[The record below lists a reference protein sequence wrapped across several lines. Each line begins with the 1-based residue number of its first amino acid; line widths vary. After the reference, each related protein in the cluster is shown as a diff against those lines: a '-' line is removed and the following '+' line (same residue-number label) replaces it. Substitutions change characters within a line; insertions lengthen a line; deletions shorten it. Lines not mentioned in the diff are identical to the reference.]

1 MLIRA
6 LASGSAGNCYYVTDG
21 KTPILIECGLKMAA
35 LNRAL
40 AFRLST
46 IEAVLL
52 SHEHMD
58 HAMSAHRLIERGVP
72 LYTGFGTAEFL
83 DLQLCGVHP
92 LRHGEPQHIGTW
104 EVTPF
109 MIHHDAQEPYGFQ
122 LRSGGETLVY
132 LTDAPFT
139 EFTFSGM
146 THIMIEANY
155 DLAKLKE
162 AVDTGRLPNEARR
175 RILFTHLSIDNAIAF
190 LKANDLSRVV
200 EIWLIHMSQRN
211 ADDADFA
218 RRVAAA
224 TGKVVRLP

>member
-1 MLIRA
+1 MNIRA
-6 LASGSAGNCYYVTDG
+6 LASGSKGNCYHITDG

-40 AFRLST
+40 AFRLNT

-58 HAMSAHRLIERGVP
+58 HAMCVHQLIRRGIP
-72 LYTGFGTAEFL
+72 IYTGLGTAEFL
-83 DLQLCGVHP
+83 DLQLCGVRE
-92 LRHGEPQHIGTW
+92 LRHGEPQQIGTW

-122 LRSGGETLVY
+122 LRSGEETLVY

-146 THIMIEANY
+146 THVMIEANY
-155 DLAKLKE
+155 DPVKLKE
-162 AVDTGRLPNEARR
+162 AVDSGRLPNEARR
-175 RILFTHLSIDNAIAF
+175 RILFTHFSIDNAIAF

-211 ADDADFA
+211 ADDVDFA